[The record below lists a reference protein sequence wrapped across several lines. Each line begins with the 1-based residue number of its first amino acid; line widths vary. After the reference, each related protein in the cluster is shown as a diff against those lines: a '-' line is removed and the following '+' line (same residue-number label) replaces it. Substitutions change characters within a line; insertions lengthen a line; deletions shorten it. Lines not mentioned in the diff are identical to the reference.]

1 MVTNPTVPS
10 RLASQM
16 HRVDNLHLL
25 PTAKSLMSQ
34 SLPITCANLAIA
46 LLIHYSFD
54 LSGYSASE
62 LVHRW
67 RKQYPADWLHLAVI
81 EALYQGRYKGISVQQ
96 ILAFWLRRGQ
106 VIYHFNMEFERL
118 ICSQF
123 PSTLTAATTTALNF
137 DPQPKVSEIVSHE
150 REPVLV
156 ASAPVENAE
165 KDSQPNHSIQLMNIK
180 QQETVTQEATQPA
193 SKLLAASRAGA
204 ATSNFQPRLGTV
216 ETLSQQTNNLP
227 LALNRPPI
235 GQFTPAKSDRSE
247 LFTSKL
253 KAMSGE

>member
-1 MVTNPTVPS
+1 
-10 RLASQM
+10 
-16 HRVDNLHLL
+16 
-25 PTAKSLMSQ
+25 MSQ
-34 SLPITCANLAIA
+34 SLPVTCANLAIA

-137 DPQPKVSEIVSHE
+137 DTQPKEL
-150 REPVLV
+150 EPVLV
-156 ASAPVENAE
+156 ASPRVENGE
-165 KDSQPNHSIQLMNIK
+165 NNSQPSHSIQLMKIREP
-180 QQETVTQEATQPA
+180 ETITQEATQPA
-193 SKLLAASRAGA
+193 PKLLAASRVGA
-204 ATSNFQPRLGTV
+204 ATTDVQPRLGTV
-216 ETLSQQTNNLP
+216 ETLSQKTNNLP
-227 LALNRPPI
+227 VTVNRPPI

-247 LFTSKL
+247 SFTSKL
-253 KAMSGE
+253 KAMSGEQLSKNGI